1 MAAGV
6 RDVAWQTGT
15 TLEVLV
21 DDTEPPVLPLLRL
34 SVDGASAS
42 VSGLVGAA
50 GGEPVAV
57 SAYGAQPLLVE
68 TRADGRSTVYSGDS
82 AAGFEV
88 RLRDASPRTRA
99 DRAGC

>member
-1 MAAGV
+1 MTTGV

-34 SVDGASAS
+34 SVDGTAATFT
-42 VSGLVGAA
+42 GLVGAA

-57 SAYGAQPLLVE
+57 SAYGVQPLLVE
-68 TRADGRSTVYSGDS
+68 TRSDGRSTVYSGDS
-82 AAGFEV
+82 SAGFEV
-88 RLRDASPRTRA
+88 RLRDAVRPSYPR
-99 DRAGC
+99 